1 MRLALGRK
9 TFSEGGF
16 MAPLSH
22 LRLIQFRAGYNLP
35 VHAAIEYG
43 IFAKYGLEI
52 EVAYTP
58 GSDYLIEALRSGKF
72 EIGHPAADDVV
83 AAVGR
88 EENKHGR
95 ETDLF
100 FFFGLPIGLFNL
112 NLSPPD

>member
-9 TFSEGGF
+9 TFSEGEGF

-83 AAVGR
+83 AAGAR
-88 EENKHGR
+88 EEDKHRRDNAIFIFLWIPYGR
-95 ETDLF
+95 LT
-100 FFFGLPIGLFNL
+100 L
-112 NLSPPD
+112 N

>member
-83 AAVGR
+83 AAVVNGEHKDGR
-88 EENKHGR
+88 GN
-95 ETDLF
+95 DLSF
-100 FFFGLPIGLFNL
+100 LLGLHTGDVSSID
-112 NLSPPD
+112 PP